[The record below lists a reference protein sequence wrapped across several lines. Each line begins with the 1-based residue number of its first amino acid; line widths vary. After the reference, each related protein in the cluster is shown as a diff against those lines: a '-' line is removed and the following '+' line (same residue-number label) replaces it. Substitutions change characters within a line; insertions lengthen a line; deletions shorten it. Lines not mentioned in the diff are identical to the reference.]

1 MWSACSSW
9 RNPVQGMTRGTYS
22 YHYTAN
28 LLSTMLQIPLMICH
42 LHPLHETRLPSSSV
56 PWSLLPSPWPLE
68 FIYVCAGPLG
78 YKLDCRGLVV
88 IAVDEASFRIQD
100 TAGLIFLRLMSS
112 SGFEWGGKKR
122 KKARQDLYHYVLRC
136 RRPDHYKSIIF
147 KK

>member
-1 MWSACSSW
+1 M
-9 RNPVQGMTRGTYS
+9 
-22 YHYTAN
+22 
-28 LLSTMLQIPLMICH
+28 
-42 LHPLHETRLPSSSV
+42 
-56 PWSLLPSPWPLE
+56 
-68 FIYVCAGPLG
+68 CAGPLG

-88 IAVDEASFRIQD
+88 ITVDEASFRIQD

-112 SGFEWGGKKR
+112 SGFEGGGKKR